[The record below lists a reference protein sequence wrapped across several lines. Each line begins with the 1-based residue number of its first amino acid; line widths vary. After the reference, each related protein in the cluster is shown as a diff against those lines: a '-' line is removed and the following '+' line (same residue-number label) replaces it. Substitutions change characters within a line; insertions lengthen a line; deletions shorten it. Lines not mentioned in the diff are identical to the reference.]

1 MDYEHQFSTLAAI
14 AAYQKS
20 TTLIPVVGN
29 RKTPP
34 DSGAPLMKNK
44 NDARSIIA
52 GLPHQ
57 QHQNH
62 QWRFLTALRGC

>member
-1 MDYEHQFSTLAAI
+1 MDYEHQFSTLAAS

-20 TTLIPVVGN
+20 TTLTPVSGN

-57 QHQNH
+57 
-62 QWRFLTALRGC
+62 